1 MFGLMGKRLFVVIF
15 ALLPVWICA
24 CAQKKE
30 IAQAQ
35 TYLKSGTNLDKAEV
49 SMRTLLKDSDNRQN
63 MKIWLVLT
71 EAIKKQ
77 YEQGNQ
83 KLYLKQAYDTTALF
97 LTGHKMFLAYEAMD
111 SVDALPDKKGRVR
124 PKFRKKNMDFLVPFR
139 KNLYSGGLFFVAK
152 QKFAEAFSMF
162 DAYIDCS
169 KQPLFSQMKFS
180 ATEPIAL
187 SASYLATYCGVR
199 LHDNRIAEKY
209 SATALL
215 CKDGRENTMRFL
227 ADIYNEEK
235 RSDEYRE
242 ILKNGVEEYPK
253 SEYFFTRLVDYYNSC
268 NLQDSALAVADK
280 AIEKDST
287 NTLFLYAKG
296 NTLLNIGEYEKCI
309 DICDRILAINDSVA
323 DAYYTAGVAYLNLAF
338 EAQKMGGK
346 GSKSRAKDAYSK
358 ALPYMEHYRQLAPDQ
373 KDRWASVLYNIYLN
387 LNMGKKFEEI
397 SKLL

>member
-1 MFGLMGKRLFVVIF
+1 MGKRLFVVIF

-77 YEQGNQ
+77 YEQGNE

>member
-35 TYLKSGTNLDKAEV
+35 TYLKSGTNLDKAEA

-77 YEQGNQ
+77 YEQGNE

-152 QKFAEAFSMF
+152 QKFAEAFRMF

-373 KDRWASVLYNIYLN
+373 KDRWASALYNIYLN

>member
-1 MFGLMGKRLFVVIF
+1 MGKRLFVVIF

-35 TYLKSGTNLDKAEV
+35 TYLKSGTNLDKAEA

-77 YEQGNQ
+77 YEQGNE

-152 QKFAEAFSMF
+152 QKFAEAFRMF

-373 KDRWASVLYNIYLN
+373 KDRWASALYNIYLN

>member
-77 YEQGNQ
+77 YEQGNE

>member
-1 MFGLMGKRLFVVIF
+1 MGKRLFVVIF

-77 YEQGNQ
+77 YEQGNE

-373 KDRWASVLYNIYLN
+373 KDRWASALYNIYLN

>member
-1 MFGLMGKRLFVVIF
+1 MGKRLFFVIF

-35 TYLKSGTNLDKAEV
+35 TYLKSGTNLDKAEA

-77 YEQGNQ
+77 YEQGNE

-338 EAQKMGGK
+338 EA
-346 GSKSRAKDAYSK
+346 
-358 ALPYMEHYRQLAPDQ
+358 
-373 KDRWASVLYNIYLN
+373 
-387 LNMGKKFEEI
+387 
-397 SKLL
+397 

>member
-35 TYLKSGTNLDKAEV
+35 TYLKSGTNLDKAEA

-77 YEQGNQ
+77 YEQGNE

-373 KDRWASVLYNIYLN
+373 KDRWASALYNIYLN

>member
-1 MFGLMGKRLFVVIF
+1 MGKRLFVVIF

-77 YEQGNQ
+77 YEQGNEE
-83 KLYLKQAYDTTALF
+83 LYLKQAYDTTALF